1 MISLHNKNPAFTIVE
16 LLVVIVVIGIL
27 AAITIVS
34 YTGISGKASVASV
47 QADLSNAATTLKLYY
62 ADYGVYPVS
71 MPINGDDKYC
81 PTDTKYCIK
90 PSTNIT
96 YEYTPNSTINPTSF
110 CLTTIANSISYKVT
124 DTSSPAQG
132 DRTTYGLVLSL
143 DAGNSAS
150 YPGSGTTWTDLSGL
164 GNNGTLMNGPTYSSA
179 NGGIIV
185 FDGADDYVNAGN
197 ANILNPGSM
206 DYTISIWMKTTDNN
220 GAIITKDIG
229 SGSGFRFDLLAG
241 WDGNCLFWF
250 LDSTRHGSA
259 YVYAGYTATNG
270 NWHQIVGTLNRDSKK
285 MTSYSDGSL
294 WNLNTLTGFA
304 EGTITNNAPLLIGS
318 SFTGSISNIRIY
330 NRALSSSEIT
340 QNFNATKSRYGL

>member
-1 MISLHNKNPAFTIVE
+1 VSSSNP
-16 LLVVIVVIGIL
+16 LP
-27 AAITIVS
+27 
-34 YTGISGKASVASV
+34 ISGNC
-47 QADLSNAATTLKLYY
+47 LSN
-62 ADYGVYPVS
+62 
-71 MPINGDDKYC
+71 
-81 PTDTKYCIK
+81 
-90 PSTNIT
+90 
-96 YEYTPNSTINPTSF
+96 
-110 CLTTIANSISYKVT
+110 
-124 DTSSPAQG
+124 
-132 DRTTYGLVLSL
+132 GLVLNL
-143 DAGNSAS
+143 DAGNTAS

-179 NGGIIV
+179 NGGSLV

-318 SFTGSISNIRIY
+318 FFTGSISNIRIY

-340 QNFNATKSRYGL
+340 QSFNATKGRYGL